1 MVEHSFRLL
10 PASGF
15 GKNVVDLDL
24 SVATE
29 GNIATLKSAFSEA
42 GVLFFH
48 EQNLSP
54 EQHIEFAQRWGEIN
68 VNRFFAAVDK
78 YPQIAE
84 VNKEPDQQI
93 NIGGGW
99 HTDHSYDEIPALGSM
114 LLAKELPPVGGDTL
128 FASTVLAYEGLSE
141 AMKQT
146 LGRLSAVHSSRHVFG
161 VRPEMPVEMSSRIG
175 NQEAALQ
182 DAVHPVVIRHPLS
195 GKKSLYVNPGF
206 TLRFDG
212 WTAEESE
219 PLLKFLYG
227 HITRPEYTYRHKWGE
242 GSMAFWDN
250 RATWHFAIN
259 DYHGEKRLMHR
270 ITLEGEP
277 LRAAAD

>member
-24 SVATE
+24 SAATE

-146 LGRLSAVHSSRHVFG
+146 LERLSAVHSSRHVFG
-161 VRPEMPVEMSSRIG
+161 VRPEMPGELSSRIG